1 MKNLIYK
8 KFNIL
13 EIVLILSPIIDI
25 LTSVSQ
31 RTLNIDISLGLII
44 RSFLLFFMTMFTLV
58 KSSYKYK
65 KITISYL
72 AMFILYSIFFM
83 VNVYINKGSSYILA
97 EAKGLIKAFYFPI
110 CIITLLNYVE
120 TKDYKIDLKLLFFVM
135 IEYIL
140 LLFLPSI
147 LNLGYESYAEDKIGT
162 IGWFFSANE
171 ISSIFSI
178 LIVLIVFSYKYIK
191 NIAVYFGLIIVSFY
205 TVLQIGTKMPA
216 VSAIIAI
223 IAFLMFYLIQYISTK
238 DKNYIKSLCAGVG
251 LICVFS
257 VIFITSPVM
266 KNFDIYK
273 NFLIAT
279 RDKQE
284 VVESSADPAPENV
297 IENSEENITI
307 SVDNDENQNNVK
319 QEQSQEQTKEKIEDE
334 NLTNDE
340 IATIIH
346 SGRLETMSNINIKFG
361 NSNIITKI
369 IGLGRI
375 DIENN
380 DEYLIETDYFD
391 ILYNFGILGFIIY
404 FLPAIIIAVI
414 VIKRVIKNKIILL
427 LKDDYKFC
435 YIIIILNGL
444 ICAVAGH
451 TLVAPAV
458 SIYISVIL
466 IQLFR
471 EYESKEII

>member
-1 MKNLIYK
+1 MKNLIFK

-25 LTSVSQ
+25 LISVSQ

-58 KSSYKYK
+58 KSNYKYK
-65 KITISYL
+65 KITIAYL
-72 AMFILYSIFFM
+72 AVFILYSIAFM
-83 VNVYINKGSSYILA
+83 ANVYINKGSSYILS

-110 CIITLLNYVE
+110 CIITVLNYVE
-120 TKDYKIDLKLLFFVM
+120 TKNYKIDLKLLFFVM

-191 NIAVYFGLIIVSFY
+191 NIAVYFGLIIISFY

-216 VSAIIAI
+216 VSAIIAML
-223 IAFLMFYLIQYISTK
+223 AFVMFYLIQYISTK
-238 DKNYIKSLCAGVG
+238 DKKHIKSLCVGVG
-251 LICVFS
+251 IIGIFS

-279 RDKQE
+279 REKQE
-284 VVESSADPAPENV
+284 VVESNAVPVTENV
-297 IENSEENITI
+297 VENVEENTTI
-307 SVDNDENQNNVK
+307 NADNNENQNNAK
-319 QEQSQEQTKEKIEDE
+319 QEQSQEQTEEKIEDK

-346 SGRLETMSNINIKFG
+346 SGRLDTMSDINVKFI
-361 NSNIITKI
+361 NSNILNKI

-380 DEYLIETDYFD
+380 DEFLIEMDYFD

-435 YIIIILNGL
+435 YIIVILNGL

-458 SIYISVIL
+458 SIYISIVL

-471 EYESKEII
+471 EYESKELI

>member
-25 LTSVSQ
+25 VTSVSQ
-31 RTLNIDISLGLII
+31 RTLNADISLGLII
-44 RSFLLFFMTMFTLV
+44 RSLLLFFMTMFTLF

-65 KITISYL
+65 KITIVYL
-72 AMFILYSIFFM
+72 ALFILYSIVFIS
-83 VNVYINKGSSYILA
+83 NIYINKGNVYILT
-97 EAKGLIKAFYFPI
+97 EAKALIKAFYFPI
-110 CIITLLNYVE
+110 CLITLLNYVE
-120 TKDYKIDLKLLFFVM
+120 TKNYKIDLKLLFFVM

-178 LIVLIVFSYKYIK
+178 LIVLIVFSYKYVK
-191 NIAVYFGLIIVSFY
+191 NIAVYFGLIIISFY
-205 TVLQIGTKMPA
+205 TILQIGTKMPA
-216 VSAIIAI
+216 VSAMIAI
-223 IAFLMFYLIQYISTK
+223 TSYIVFYLIQYMNTK
-238 DKNYIKSLCAGVG
+238 SKNCMKSLCIGVG
-251 LICVFS
+251 MICIFS
-257 VIFITSPVM
+257 VIFISSPVLR
-266 KNFDIYK
+266 NFDIYK
-273 NFLIAT
+273 NYLIAT
-279 RDKQE
+279 RNNQE
-284 VVESSADPAPENV
+284 LIESNTVPVKGNAEDN
-297 IENSEENITI
+297 TI
-307 SVDNDENQNNVK
+307 SVEENENNAKVEQGQKQDHEQNEIK
-319 QEQSQEQTKEKIEDE
+319 PEEK

-346 SGRLETMSNINIKFG
+346 SGRLETMSTINTKFG
-361 NSNIITKI
+361 NSKILNKI
-369 IGLGRI
+369 IGLGRV

-380 DEYLIETDYFD
+380 DEFLIEMDYFD

-404 FLPAIIIAVI
+404 FLPSIIIAVI
-414 VIKRVIKNKIILL
+414 VIKRVSKNKIIML

-444 ICAVAGH
+444 ICAIAGH

-471 EYESKEII
+471 EYESKEFI